1 MSADAIV
8 RQIQADGV
16 HLALSPTG
24 NIQAVGSSEAIRRWL
39 PIIREHKP
47 ELLEELRK
55 TPEEREILQ
64 WLSRIG
70 ETDPATIRETLA
82 KCNDDPDALRFFLGL
97 ARGEDVG
104 AKH

>member
-1 MSADAIV
+1 MNATGIIREA
-8 RQIQADGV
+8 QADGV
-16 HLALSPTG
+16 VLALSPTG
-24 NIQAVGSSEAIRRWL
+24 SLLAVGDGEAVRRWL
-39 PIIREHKP
+39 PTIREHKS
-47 ELLEELRK
+47 ELLEALRK

-104 AKH
+104 VTH